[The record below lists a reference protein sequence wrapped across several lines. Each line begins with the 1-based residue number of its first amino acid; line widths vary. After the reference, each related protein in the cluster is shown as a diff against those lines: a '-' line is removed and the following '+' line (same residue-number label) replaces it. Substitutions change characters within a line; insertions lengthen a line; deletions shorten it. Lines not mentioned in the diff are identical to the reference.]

1 MFYRSVLNHQKYGE
15 RHISGPS
22 SWKQKRSHYVTLE
35 LSPSATTKDIKEAF
49 IRLSKKYHP
58 DLNPDGQT
66 SKDKERFQMVVE
78 AYEVLGDPTRK
89 KEYDASLGLSRKLPF
104 RRATVS
110 SQSEYDEAGKKKVK
124 IKFSVAYFCG
134 IFTDDQMKISIKQLN
149 IRK

>member
-35 LSPSATTKDIKEAF
+35 LSPTATTKDIKEAF

-104 RRATVS
+104 RQATVS
-110 SQSEYDEAGKKKVK
+110 NQSEYDEAGKKKKLRLNFQLHIFVSELM
-124 IKFSVAYFCG
+124 IK
-134 IFTDDQMKISIKQLN
+134 
-149 IRK
+149 

>member
-35 LSPSATTKDIKEAF
+35 LSPTATTKDIKEAF

-66 SKDKERFQMVVE
+66 SKDKERFQLVVE

-104 RRATVS
+104 RQATVS
-110 SQSEYDEAGKKKVK
+110 NQSEYDEAGEKNGD
-124 IKFSVAYFCG
+124 FLTYGNPEA
-134 IFTDDQMKISIKQLN
+134 DDQMKISIKPLN